1 MWPVLLVILTK
12 SGFSQKKKKRGE
24 NEKKFNSTK
33 DLNLCTF
40 LLCNVDFDKFQI
52 NF

>member
-12 SGFSQKKKKRGE
+12 SGFSQKKKRGE